1 MRKNKDFNKQD
12 LQLLCDLV
20 QDGLLSN
27 LDSKSNVK
35 NQAWNDDLT
44 AMQSK
49 LFDMMDWADV

>member
-1 MRKNKDFNKQD
+1 MKKDQLTKQD

-27 LDSKSNVK
+27 LNSKSGVK

-44 AMQSK
+44 SVQDK
-49 LFDMMDWADV
+49 LWNLMDWADV

>member
-1 MRKNKDFNKQD
+1 MKKDQFNKQD
-12 LQLLCDLV
+12 IQLLCDLV
-20 QDGLLSN
+20 QDALLAN
-27 LDSKSNVK
+27 DGKFGPR